1 MREGNAMTEQSIEA
15 LANDEVFD
23 LAMKWVG
30 EGRKV
35 SMATVIET
43 WGSAPRRAGSR
54 MIVDSDGNFA
64 GSVSGGCVEAEVVL
78 YGTEI
83 HDENDVVSHEIFF
96 GVQDEDAWE
105 VGLACGGSITV
116 RVERLDA
123 DLVTK
128 VMRLRKD
135 RIAFALVDGY
145 DSNAKSIYKEGEAA
159 DGHPAGFEEVVA
171 VALRTDEPG
180 TVELDGKRMFV
191 EPFNPSPRLVIVG
204 AVHIAQA
211 LVGFADKVGFEPHVV
226 DPRDSWASDE
236 RFPGVTMHREWPE
249 EAFAGIG
256 IDARTAVVSLT
267 HDPKIDDPALVAALA
282 SPARYVGALGSK
294 RTHGKRV
301 ERLREDGVK
310 VKDIKRID
318 APVGLDIGAASP
330 SEIALSIMAQVVKSF
345 RKTD

>member
-1 MREGNAMTEQSIEA
+1 MTEQSIEE

-23 LAMKWVG
+23 LAHAWVG

-35 SMATVIET
+35 AMATVIET

-54 MIVDSDGNFA
+54 MIVDADGNFA
-64 GSVSGGCVEAEVVL
+64 GSVSGGCVENEVVYVGKMDL
-78 YGTEI
+78 EEGT
-83 HDENDVVSHEIFF
+83 VFHEIQI
-96 GVQDEDAWE
+96 GVDDDVAWDR
-105 VGLACGGSITV
+105 GLACGGSITV
-116 RVERLDA
+116 IIERMDA
-123 DLVTK
+123 EAVSELRD
-128 VMRLRKD
+128 LRKG
-135 RIAFALVDGY
+135 RERFALLKNIDG
-145 DSNAKSIYKEGEAA
+145 DNKLTIVRDVEQHAELPDGAEEA
-159 DGHPAGFEEVVA
+159 VA
-171 VALRTDEPG
+171 EALRTDEPQVVDLEG
-180 TVELDGKRMFV
+180 ERYFV

-211 LVGFADKVGFEPHVV
+211 LVGLAGKVGFEPHVV

-249 EAFAGIG
+249 EAFGEIG

-294 RTHGKRV
+294 RTHEKRV

-310 VKDIKRID
+310 VKDIKRIN